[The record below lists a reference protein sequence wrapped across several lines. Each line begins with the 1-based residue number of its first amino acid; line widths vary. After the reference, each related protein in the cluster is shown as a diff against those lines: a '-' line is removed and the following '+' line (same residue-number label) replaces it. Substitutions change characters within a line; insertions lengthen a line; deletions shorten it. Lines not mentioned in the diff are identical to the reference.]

1 MQRRT
6 YDFNDKGPLEGL
18 TAGLGVK
25 DGDRLV
31 DGDMVRPQVKTVG
44 LQAFAVLLKQGLE
57 K

>member
-6 YDFNDKGPLEGL
+6 YDFDDKGPLEGL